1 MTAFRI
7 GVMFDRSW
15 DPAGLPA
22 FAREAEALGADD
34 LWVVEDLG
42 WNGGVSA
49 AAVALGAT
57 ERLRVGIGIAPAPL
71 RSPALLAMEVATL
84 ARVFPGRLVAGIGHG
99 VREWMRQAGVAPRSP
114 LALLEEALTAVR
126 GLLRGERVTVDG
138 RELRL
143 DGVRLVHPPAK
154 DAVPPVIA
162 GVVSPKSLELAG
174 RAAQGTL
181 VAEGHGP
188 RDLLAV
194 RAAAERGGAGAD
206 HTVTV
211 FTFLGVGA
219 AAAPALREAVAGHAQ
234 WLGRDEAATFAAGGT
249 AAEAAAA
256 LHALG
261 DAGAHTVVLR
271 ICGPEPL
278 TQLRDVMTAL
288 GSDATAPL
296 VPQSS
301 AGRAT
306 APAGRS

>member
-7 GVMFDRSW
+7 GVMYDRSW

-22 FAREAEALGADD
+22 FAREVEALGTDD

-42 WNGGVSA
+42 WNGGISA

-114 LALLEEALTAVR
+114 LALLEETLTAVR

-138 RELRL
+138 RELRI
-143 DGVRLVHPPAK
+143 DGVELVHPPAK

-188 RDLLAV
+188 EDLHAV
-194 RAAAERGGAGAD
+194 RAAAERGGAGPD
-206 HTVTV
+206 HSITV
-211 FTFLGVGA
+211 FTFLGLGDPA
-219 AAAPALREAVAGHAQ
+219 ASALRDAVAGHAQ
-234 WLGRDEAATFAAGGT
+234 WLGRDESATFRAGGT

-256 LHALG
+256 LRSLG
-261 DAGAHTVVLR
+261 DAGAQTVVLR

-278 TQLRDVMTAL
+278 AQLREVLTAL
-288 GSDATAPL
+288 G
-296 VPQSS
+296 
-301 AGRAT
+301 G
-306 APAGRS
+306 